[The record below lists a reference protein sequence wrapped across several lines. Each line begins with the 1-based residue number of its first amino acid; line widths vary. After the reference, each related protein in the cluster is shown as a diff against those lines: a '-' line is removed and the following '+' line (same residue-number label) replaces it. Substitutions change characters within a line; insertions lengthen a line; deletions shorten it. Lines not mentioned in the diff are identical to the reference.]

1 MSSLKDKMYN
11 YEVTPPSSVW
21 DKIAIDLN
29 EAELSNKFPN
39 QLYNA
44 QVTPPIYAWDNI
56 AAELKQAGL
65 TATFPERIY
74 NAEITPPANAWEK
87 ISSSLHEK
95 NETPVR
101 PLYKRISPVVRYA
114 AAAIVIGIIAFV
126 VVKFSVGNNNGDNN
140 SMQASNKAGD
150 TSHSGKVNT
159 VIAPP
164 ASPANAV
171 DEDDKALEQSKTM
184 VAKLNRPLKRST
196 QKLNEYSEENNVG
209 YSDAAYRELSQS
221 IYAYEDHVPSVAER
235 YVMLMTPDGKIIR
248 MSKKWGEL
256 LCCVSGE
263 EQDAECQDQL
273 KKWREKVANSSLAP
287 SPANFMDILE
297 LVNSLEEGPEL

>member
-44 QVTPPIYAWDNI
+44 QVTPPSSAWDNL
-56 AAELKQAGL
+56 AVGLKEAGL

-74 NAEITPPANAWEK
+74 NAEVIPPGSAWEK
-87 ISSSLHEK
+87 ISSSLHAK
-95 NETPVR
+95 DETPVK
-101 PLYKRISPVVRYA
+101 PLYKRILPVVRYA
-114 AAAIVIGIIAFV
+114 AAAIVVGIIAFV
-126 VVKFSVGNNNGDNN
+126 VVKFSVGNNGDNN

-150 TSHSGKVNT
+150 TSRPGNVNT

-164 ASPANAV
+164 ASLANAV

-184 VAKLNRPLKRST
+184 VAKLDRPLRRPT
-196 QKLNEYSEENNVG
+196 RKLNTYSAESNIS

-221 IYAYEDHVPSVAER
+221 IYAYEDHVPTVAER
-235 YVMLMTPDGKIIR
+235 YVMLMTPDGK
-248 MSKKWGEL
+248 SKFQALRYRK
-256 LCCVSGE
+256 
-263 EQDAECQDQL
+263 
-273 KKWREKVANSSLAP
+273 
-287 SPANFMDILE
+287 
-297 LVNSLEEGPEL
+297 